1 MQAKIKIEAKME
13 SPDGSR
19 PKNLRELGLDGL
31 PNLAAV
37 DWVGSTREAL
47 RSALD
52 SDLPTSVMVGPD
64 LRMFYNDA
72 YAEILGPRH
81 PDAYGSPFWDVLPES
96 LPAVGVGLAEALDG
110 RAVLMEDKGV
120 LMEFEGRSEVR
131 FFMSSLSPLRND
143 DGTVAGVLSLALETT
158 RRVANQRERDENAS
172 RLHRLVDQAPGFIAF
187 MRGPDHVYE
196 LVNASIV
203 TLMGERPYVG
213 LPVREAVPELAGQ
226 GFYELLDQ
234 VYATGTPFVGLGI
247 PAMLRRSPAA
257 PPEQRYMNFIYQPI
271 FEDGVVAGIFVEGS
285 DVTEQHLA
293 QVEADRLNAELAERV
308 AELREADRRKDEFLA
323 MLAHELRNPLAPI
336 SAAAD
341 ILARSPRDLA
351 RIGTASAVIARQV
364 KHIVRL
370 VDELLDVSRVTRGL
384 AAVNLKPTDLRAP
397 IMDAVEQIR
406 PLVERL
412 GHALEIRLPDTEAMV
427 SGDSARLTQIAA
439 NLLDNAARYT
449 APGGRLQVSLE
460 GSETTFSLR
469 VEDNGQGIEPHQR
482 ARIFD
487 LFEQGPRPSAR
498 TQGGL
503 GVGLSLVRSL
513 VAMHGGAIRAEGV
526 ESGPGSAFIVTLPRH
541 SESPGEAGSSRTE
554 EGAGPLKVMVVDDNV
569 DAAEMLGMLLGA
581 AGHRVVVEIDPGAAI
596 ERAKNEPQDV
606 YLLDLGLPGMD
617 GVELSARLRQ
627 LDGGAKRAFIA
638 VTGYGHAH
646 DRKRTAEAGFG
657 HHLVKP
663 VDTEQLLAILADL
676 ARLRQS

>member
-1 MQAKIKIEAKME
+1 MDP
-13 SPDGSR
+13 SDGL
-19 PKNLRELGLDGL
+19 PKKNLREMGLDGISDTG
-31 PNLAAV
+31 AV
-37 DWVGSTREAL
+37 VWAVSTKEAL
-47 RSALD
+47 RLALD
-52 SDLPTSVMVGPD
+52 SDLPTAVIVGSD

-72 YAEILGPRH
+72 FAGLVGARH
-81 PDAYGSPFWDVLPES
+81 PEAYGRPFWEVLPEAR
-96 LPAVGVGLAEALDG
+96 LAVGQSMAEALAG
-110 RAVLMEDKGV
+110 RPSLSEDVNVPIGSVGV
-120 LMEFEGRSEVR
+120 VENR
-131 FFMSSLSPLRND
+131 FFVVSLSPMRNS
-143 DGTVAGVLSLALETT
+143 DGTVAGVLATALETT
-158 RRVANQRERDENAS
+158 RRVADQRERDESAS

-196 LVNASIV
+196 LVNASIT
-203 TLMGERPYVG
+203 TLMGDRPYVG

-234 VYATGTPFVGLGI
+234 VYATGTPFVGLGV

-257 PPEQRYMNFIYQPI
+257 PAEQRYMNFIYQPI
-271 FEDGVVAGIFVEGS
+271 FEDGAVAGIFVEGS
-285 DVTEQHLA
+285 DVTEQHMA
-293 QVEADRLNAELAERV
+293 KVEADRLNAELAARV
-308 AELREADRRKDEFLA
+308 ADLREVDRRKDEFLA

-341 ILARSPRDLA
+341 ILASSPSDLA
-351 RIGTASAVIARQV
+351 RIETASAVIARQV
-364 KHIVRL
+364 KHVVRL

-397 IMDAVEQIR
+397 ILDAVEQIK

-412 GHALEIRLPDTEAMV
+412 GHNLDLRLPGAPAMV
-427 SGDSARLTQIAA
+427 LGDGARLTQIVA

-449 APGGRLQVSLE
+449 AAGGRLLLSLE
-460 GSETTFSLR
+460 AGESTFALR
-469 VEDNGQGIEPHQR
+469 VEDNGQGIDPVQR
-482 ARIFD
+482 GRIFD
-487 LFEQGPRPSAR
+487 IFEQSARPAAR

-526 ESGPGSAFIVTLPRH
+526 AGSSGSAFIVTLPRH
-541 SESPGEAGSSRTE
+541 GVDVEEFEPSR
-554 EGAGPLKVMVVDDNV
+554 GAAAPQPLKVMVVDDNV
-569 DAAEMLGMLLGA
+569 DAGEMLGMLLEG
-581 AGHRVVVEIDPGAAI
+581 AGHRVVVESEPNAAI
-596 ERAKNEPQDV
+596 DRAMADPQDV

-617 GVELSARLRQ
+617 GVELGSRLRQ
-627 LDGGAKRAFIA
+627 LDGGATRAFVA

-657 HHLVKP
+657 HHLLKP

-676 ARLRQS
+676 ARLRLE